1 MPLPELDPEARAAA
15 LDKARRSRQV
25 RAELKQMLKSGEVT
39 LAEVLARADDADA
52 IGKMRVAEVLAALP
66 AIGKV
71 KAARLM
77 DEVGIADGR
86 RVQGLGPR
94 QRQALLERFDA

>member
-52 IGKMRVAEVLAALP
+52 IGKMRVVDVLAALP

-77 DEVGIADGR
+77 DEIGIADGR
-86 RVQGLGPR
+86 RVQGLGHR
-94 QRQALLERFDA
+94 QREALLERFGS

>member
-1 MPLPELDPEARAAA
+1 MSLPELDPEARAAA
-15 LDKARRSRQV
+15 LDKARRSRRV

-39 LAEVLARADDADA
+39 LAEVLARAGDADA
-52 IGKMRVAEVLAALP
+52 IGKMRVADVLAALP

-94 QRQALLERFDA
+94 QREALLERFDA